1 MTISFSCVHVKKTPL
16 FWGLKKK
23 PLSLDFPSFGRSLV
37 TPYGRCVERC
47 LARIKGG
54 KNQQKS
60 VRSDEF
66 LIDVFFKMFC
76 LSLHPYLNHTTLQFD
91 DIILGK
97 KLGTVH

>member
-37 TPYGRCVERC
+37 TPYGLCVERC

-66 LIDVFFKMFC
+66 LIDIFF
-76 LSLHPYLNHTTLQFD
+76 
-91 DIILGK
+91 
-97 KLGTVH
+97 